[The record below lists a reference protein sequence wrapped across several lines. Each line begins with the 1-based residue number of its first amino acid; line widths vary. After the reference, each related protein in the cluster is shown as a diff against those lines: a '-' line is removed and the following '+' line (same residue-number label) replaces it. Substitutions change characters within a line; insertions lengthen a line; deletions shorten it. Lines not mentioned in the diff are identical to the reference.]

1 MTQNS
6 SRDRAVTGNSLTPFV
21 VPVATLALSLT
32 LGASVLFTTGCK
44 SKAPATDNSGTSATS
59 APGQSATTPAP
70 GPSSTPTTPG
80 QVTQGSSTPAG
91 TGPATGSSGTAGSN
105 ATGGS
110 NTTNGSTPAGGSNA
124 VAPPPQTATTTPPPL
139 PGPPPPPPPPPFIDA
154 TVPAGKAIP
163 FRITQTLD
171 SKTAKEGDSFSGVV
185 ASNVVVKGNV
195 VIPQGTPVSGRVTV
209 AKGAAHFKGS
219 SQLSIELT
227 SMRIRGQ
234 NTGIATAA
242 YSKQGKG
249 RGKNTAIKIG
259 AGAGGGAL
267 IGGLIGGGKGAAI
280 GALAGGGAGTV
291 AQGVTHGEEVQI
303 TSESL
308 IQFALSNPIK
318 VSIPNPALNASAGAD
333 ATGGGDTTGARKPL
347 PPPSS
352 GPPAQ

>member
-6 SRDRAVTGNSLTPFV
+6 SRNRAVTGNSVTPFV

-59 APGQSATTPAP
+59 APSQSATTPAP

-110 NTTNGSTPAGGSNA
+110 NTTNA

-139 PGPPPPPPPPPFIDA
+139 PGPPPPPPPFIDA

-171 SKTAKEGDSFSGVV
+171 SKTAKEGDTFSGVV

-352 GPPAQ
+352 APPAQ